1 MQPLSSA
8 PRGLVVFIHCSLA
21 MTHGYRGGPEEV
33 VRAWRG
39 EAGVRSACQSHA
51 LQLQGGRQLSPTVTA
66 RPAPVCSDF
75 TVNPLWSVLEVKL
88 WGGADHSP

>member
-33 VRAWRG
+33 VRAWRR

-51 LQLQGGRQLSPTVTA
+51 LQLQGGHQLSPTVTA
-66 RPAPVCSDF
+66 RPAR
-75 TVNPLWSVLEVKL
+75 VLRL
-88 WGGADHSP
+88 HSKSTLVSSGSEALGWR